1 MDIFKIIAIGLIGAI
16 IVVMLKAIKSDL
28 SIMATLATG
37 IIIVIITLTYI
48 SDVIVAFNQIV
59 DKTGLNSKLFSALLK
74 IVGIGYLTEY
84 SSGMCEDMGSPSLGK
99 KIQFSG
105 KIAIFLMAIP
115 VVTALIN
122 TVANLLK

>member
-84 SSGMCEDMGSPSLGK
+84 SSGMRSEERRVGK
-99 KIQFSG
+99 EC
-105 KIAIFLMAIP
+105 M
-115 VVTALIN
+115 
-122 TVANLLK
+122 